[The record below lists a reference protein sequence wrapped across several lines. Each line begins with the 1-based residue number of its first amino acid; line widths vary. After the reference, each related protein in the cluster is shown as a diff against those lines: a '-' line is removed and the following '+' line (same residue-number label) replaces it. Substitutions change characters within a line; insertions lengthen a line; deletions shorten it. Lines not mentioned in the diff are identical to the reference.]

1 METSTSARQLVAAG
15 RFTEALRWLDES
27 GAPRGIAADVMRVE
41 VLERVGRHGQC
52 RALAERL
59 LKSKEL
65 THADRSICEFS
76 MGLVELNNGKTE
88 AAISHLQSSISAA
101 SQSRDLERLSWPQL
115 RLLVTLADYSGPES
129 ARPLVAEVRTNATKL
144 GNPCITAALHIFIGE
159 MEAKRGLVR
168 SAERHTRL
176 GFQILSSVP
185 NLWLDSIANNT
196 SVAVAIIL
204 SEVERGFSFGRRALQ
219 LAKQSGAVAMQ
230 RACLGNLGNL
240 YFAIGEFDKAIEH
253 FELAIAALPS
263 PGDNYNAGVDGIA
276 RVRLLQGR
284 LDECAELLDQIDS
297 CFRTPKDLALY
308 GHRYSKLTRTQ
319 LLARQG
325 RFLDA
330 LTNAKDLIQLAVD
343 AGDHL
348 LHQVALL
355 TQAELLQQTGGVAEA
370 LQSLDLVVDT
380 LAQQPP
386 ELFAHYDRILACSLA
401 AAGNLT
407 AATGH
412 FDRAT
417 RIYESIRSTPGL
429 IELSRRWHETTEGD
443 HHVAASHTA
452 TPEPPAVVAARNVL
466 QTVAGLLRH
475 HGRHELV
482 ARELVYLLA
491 ETACTYSAQAVSSN
505 SDTPQ
510 EILATA
516 NADADTDDAFVER
529 RLAVG
534 VARDR
539 SVNVELKVK
548 ADPSSQATVH
558 AARLLLTTI
567 QDLERARAEREERM
581 SLWPAEEDPS
591 ETGNAV
597 ATGHM
602 RELVTS
608 ARRIASTNVSV
619 FITGESGTGKEI
631 LARAIHNFSD
641 RAAKPFIPFNCT
653 AVPREMLESHLFGY
667 RRGSFTGADRDHA
680 GMVGA
685 ARDGTLFLDEIG
697 ELGLDL
703 QPKLLRFLESNE
715 VCPIGESTPF
725 TVPVRVVAATNSN
738 VEQLVQDGRFREDLF
753 YRLNVFRL
761 TIKPLRERRDEIPAL
776 VRHFLTQFSAEYK
789 KGDVR
794 VSDDT
799 MEHLLLCRWPG
810 NVRQLQNEV
819 RRMVA
824 LAEPHSILAPESLS
838 ENVFNTRLAQRPV
851 QRDFEMRRLIE
862 RQSSRDRGENRARND
877 SPRLARPPWQPRLDG
892 ASAWHLAKRPVP
904 EAPTAGILTDFRLTF

>member
-1 METSTSARQLVAAG
+1 METSTSARQLVTAG
-15 RFTEALRWLDES
+15 RFVEALRCLDEF

-65 THADRSICEFS
+65 THADRSICEFAI
-76 MGLVELNNGKTE
+76 GLVELNNGKTE

-129 ARPLVAEVRTNATKL
+129 TRPLVAEVRTNATKL
-144 GNPCITAALHIFIGE
+144 GNPCVTAALHIFIGE

-176 GFQILSSVP
+176 GLQILSSAP

-196 SVAVAIIL
+196 SVAVAIML

-240 YFAIGEFDKAIEH
+240 YFAMGDFDKAIEH

-325 RFLDA
+325 RVLDA
-330 LTNAKDLIQLAVD
+330 LTNAKELIQLAND

-348 LHQVALL
+348 LHQMALL
-355 TQAELLQQTGGVAEA
+355 TQAELLQQTDGIPEA
-370 LQSLDLVVDT
+370 MQILDLVVDT

-386 ELFAHYDRILACSLA
+386 ELFAHYDRILACALA
-401 AAGNLT
+401 ARGNLQ

-417 RIYESIRSTPGL
+417 RVYESIRSTPGL
-429 IELSRRWHETTEGD
+429 VELTRRWRETSPGD
-443 HHVAASHTA
+443 HQVVSTTTA
-452 TPEPPAVVAARNVL
+452 TPETPAVIAARNVL
-466 QTVAGLLRH
+466 QTVAALLRH
-475 HGRHELV
+475 HSRPELI
-482 ARELVYLLA
+482 ARELVHLLG
-491 ETACTYSAQAVSSN
+491 ETACTHGAQAVSVGN
-505 SDTPQ
+505 EAQP

-516 NADADTDDAFVER
+516 NTDAEADATFIER
-529 RLAVG
+529 RLSIG
-534 VARDR
+534 VARER
-539 SVNVELKVK
+539 SVEVEVKIK

-558 AARLLLTTI
+558 ATRLLLMTI

-581 SLWPAEEDPS
+581 SLWPAEDDPS

-597 ATGHM
+597 ANGHM
-602 RELVTS
+602 RQLMS
-608 ARRIASTNVSV
+608 YARQITSTNVSV

-641 RAAKPFIPFNCT
+641 RADKPFIPFNCT
-653 AVPREMLESHLFGY
+653 AVPREMLESQLFGH
-667 RRGSFTGADRDHA
+667 RRGAFTGADRDHP

-685 ARDGTLFLDEIG
+685 ARGGTLFLDEIG
-697 ELGLDL
+697 ELGLDV

-725 TVPVRVVAATNSN
+725 TVDVRVIAATNSN
-738 VEQLVQDGRFREDLF
+738 VEQLVREGRFREDLF
-753 YRLNVFRL
+753 YRLNVFPLR
-761 TIKPLRERRDEIPAL
+761 INPLRERRDEIPAL
-776 VRHFLTQFSAEYK
+776 VRHFLAQFSGEYK
-789 KGDVR
+789 KGDIR

-824 LAEPHSILAPESLS
+824 VAEPNSILAPESLS
-838 ENVFNTRLAQRPV
+838 ENVFNTRLAQRPI
-851 QRDFEMRRLIE
+851 QRDFEMVVSLKDNLPETVSRIEREMIRLALRDHHGNLDATARALGISRKGLYLKRRRL
-862 RQSSRDRGENRARND
+862 G
-877 SPRLARPPWQPRLDG
+877 
-892 ASAWHLAKRPVP
+892 
-904 EAPTAGILTDFRLTF
+904 F